1 MNEWLQV
8 LAPLQPCTH
17 DCTLGMRRGPWDRE
31 KPMGGGGMAGEGSGW
46 LGVDGG
52 VVAQPYAPGPFLLPR
67 RPAPACPCPAPPPAR
82 TRQASRPARTH
93 RAPPP
98 AAPTRGPSGLRPPG
112 RPSSSHPQGAP
123 PSGSHP
129 QGAPLR
135 LAPTRGPSG
144 SPPPGGPSGSP
155 PSAPLGLAPTRR
167 RSGSHSHPPG
177 IRPAVR
183 GSPAG
188 RGACDRRP
196 RPARRRLGDGT
207 APGSTAPDP
216 GPERRPRRPAPPLRL
231 TGGTSGVS
239 GDEAAPRT
247 DDLTEPSP
255 VR

>member
-1 MNEWLQV
+1 M
-8 LAPLQPCTH
+8 
-17 DCTLGMRRGPWDRE
+17 
-31 KPMGGGGMAGEGSGW
+31 GSGEAHGWRGHGWRGVW
-46 LGVDGG
+46 L
-52 VVAQPYAPGPFLLPR
+52 AR
-67 RPAPACPCPAPPPAR
+67 RRRRSRRATVR
-82 TRQASRPARTH
+82 TRTL
-93 RAPPP
+93 P
-98 AAPTRGPSGLRPPG
+98 AATPAGSCLPLPGAPSGSHPPG
-112 RPSSSHPQGAP
+112 IPSSSHPPGAASGCAHPGSLRLAPTRPPVQLAPTGCP